1 MRYARLKIFQALV
14 PKSMVTPIYDI
25 YLGRRVNMTKH
36 ISIDEHNE
44 FHQIIEM
51 LRRAADRGLIH
62 SLYVDRREYKVKA
75 LSKYGEWSVNLTP
88 HTRGSEDSA

>member
-1 MRYARLKIFQALV
+1 
-14 PKSMVTPIYDI
+14 
-25 YLGRRVNMTKH
+25 MTKH

-44 FHQIIEM
+44 FHQIIEL

-75 LSKYGEWSVNLTP
+75 LSKYGKWSVSLTP
-88 HTRGSEDSA
+88 HVHEPEDST